1 MFEDTCCKLSQS
13 IFPIFY
19 GWVKVESIVNRPT
32 FYVYGWVVLR
42 RQMIAGNDIGYGKNN
57 NISMNND
64 VRIKYH
70 LPCKHLNGGLLPID
84 STSPQLGY

>member
-1 MFEDTCCKLSQS
+1 M
-13 IFPIFY
+13 
-19 GWVKVESIVNRPT
+19 KVESIVIRPT

-70 LPCKHLNGGLLPID
+70 LPCKHLKRR
-84 STSPQLGY
+84 TAAYRFY